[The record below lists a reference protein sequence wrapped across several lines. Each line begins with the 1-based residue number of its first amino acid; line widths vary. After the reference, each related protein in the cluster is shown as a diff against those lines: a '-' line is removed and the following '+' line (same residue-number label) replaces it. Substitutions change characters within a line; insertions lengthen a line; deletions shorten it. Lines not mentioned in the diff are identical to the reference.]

1 MTTQDFRRGIRAA
14 SLSVQ
19 NADIVSLLGPDPAFD
34 HSLQTIGDALLL
46 ALNASGGSTRSGDTP
61 TQATRLAQQC
71 AEALRRRDWRGDVEL
86 ADQLDRATGT
96 GVTPMLRALPV
107 DLEELSTVLEG
118 DPVYGGG
125 YIELSTG
132 QVWTQSAI
140 DDGVLDDDEQESF
153 DDQENWLFVNC
164 TGSRDGYRDM
174 AAFIETVAD
183 EQRADRLA
191 IAIEGR
197 GAFRRFRSV
206 LDRWDDELDR
216 WHVFSDDRKRG
227 RAREFL
233 ADAGFRPA
241 VPARA

>member
-14 SLSVQ
+14 SLSVE

-34 HSLQTIGDALLL
+34 HSLQMIGDALVV
-46 ALNASGGSTRSGDTP
+46 ALGASSGSSKSGDP
-61 TQATRLAQQC
+61 LTRAKMLAQQC
-71 AEALRRRDWRGDVEL
+71 AEALRRRDWRGDIEL
-86 ADQLDRATGT
+86 ADQLDRARGT
-96 GVTPMLRALPV
+96 GATPMLRALPV
-107 DLEELSTVLEG
+107 DLEELSMVLEG

-132 QVWTQSAI
+132 RIWTQSAI

-153 DDQENWLFVNC
+153 DNEEDWLFVNC

-174 AAFIETVAD
+174 AAFIETVDD
-183 EQRADRLA
+183 EQRADRLE

-216 WHVFSDDRKRG
+216 WYVFSEDRKRG

-233 ADAGFRPA
+233 ADAGYRPA